1 MIRINLG
8 LAAFNLIPIPPLD
21 GSRVI
26 EAFLPYKYLYHYR
39 WLEQYGMFILLVLV
53 ASGLINLLFDPI
65 FSVLLRL
72 TMWPIGS

>member
-8 LAAFNLIPIPPLD
+8 LAAFNLIPSPPLD

-26 EAFLPYKYLYHYR
+26 EAFLPYKYLYHDR

-65 FSVLLRL
+65 FSVLWRL